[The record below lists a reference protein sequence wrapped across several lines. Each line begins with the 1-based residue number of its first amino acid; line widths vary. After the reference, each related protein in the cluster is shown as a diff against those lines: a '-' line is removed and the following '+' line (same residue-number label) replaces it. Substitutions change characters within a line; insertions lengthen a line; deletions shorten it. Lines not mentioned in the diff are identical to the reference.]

1 MTHEETIKAL
11 DNLIVYL
18 KACIV
23 KKDITKETKYY
34 VNYVINSLPKDGISN
49 TIIPT
54 INSIE
59 IRECVLSF
67 LADYNSDY
75 RKHYNEIFEKNKTA
89 ICSVID
95 ILTIEKE
102 RIERLVD
109 NKERERANEEQR
121 KNAELQQ
128 KTLAEQKKSNEIQY
142 KAFWCS
148 IIATIASII
157 ATIVSIIALIL
168 AL

>member
-11 DNLIVYL
+11 DKLIVYL
-18 KACIV
+18 NACVV
-23 KKDITKETKYY
+23 KKDITKETKY
-34 VNYVINSLPKDGISN
+34 YVINSLPKDGISN
-49 TIIPT
+49 TIIPA

-67 LADYNSDY
+67 LADYNSDF
-75 RKHYNEIFEKNKTA
+75 RKHDNEIFEKNKTA

-148 IIATIASII
+148 IVATIASII